1 MLAAAPDEEDDDE
14 DDDGDEEEVRPKKG
28 KGRAARAES
37 PDAGPTVPMS
47 PALAQL
53 VRKLSAFEALVER
66 EDFVKASV
74 IAVDVLATVERFDP
88 RVYLPMLFSG
98 FFNGLSQHADAIEP
112 LLHGTESLGF
122 RALDQLY
129 RVDLDA
135 FLTAQQRPP
144 RGASSEYEE

>member
-1 MLAAAPDEEDDDE
+1 ARARRPAAPE
-14 DDDGDEEEVRPKKG
+14 
-28 KGRAARAES
+28 A
-37 PDAGPTVPMS
+37 DAGPSLPMS

-53 VRKLSAFEALVER
+53 VRKLSAFEALVAR

-135 FLTAQQRPP
+135 FLVAPQRQARNP
-144 RGASSEYEE
+144 GYEE